1 MAPSAFH
8 LLKHGKSQQ
17 DAFNLSGVDNM
28 SIIQNVHNN
37 VTMDVEP
44 PKMESETLVDTI
56 GNEVS
61 NVVNVVKG
69 GADLVSALLK
79 LVNDI
84 QANW

>member
-1 MAPSAFH
+1 
-8 LLKHGKSQQ
+8 
-17 DAFNLSGVDNM
+17 
-28 SIIQNVHNN
+28 
-37 VTMDVEP
+37 
-44 PKMESETLVDTI
+44 MESETLVDTI